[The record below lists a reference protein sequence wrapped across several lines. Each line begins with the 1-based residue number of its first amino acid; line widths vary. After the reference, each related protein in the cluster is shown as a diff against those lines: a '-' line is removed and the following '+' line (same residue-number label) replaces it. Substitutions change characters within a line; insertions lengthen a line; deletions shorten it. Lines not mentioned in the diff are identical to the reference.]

1 VRAFWL
7 PSFAALL
14 CLALAAWS
22 PVVRAQVLS
31 SGDGSSVVGQE
42 GGQEGGGL
50 LAGKVR
56 TLRPALATQLTS
68 PAVMEADGEGSA
80 LPLQVAFEAGSARLT
95 VSATRSL
102 DHLGEALSTGPLA
115 GERLRIEGHADPAGS
130 RDANK
135 DISERRAM
143 AVAAYLEQNFA
154 ISPARLVCTGVGAA
168 PPGERVVVILRL
180 TSG

>member
-1 VRAFWL
+1 M
-7 PSFAALL
+7 ALGGQGE
-14 CLALAAWS
+14 AG
-22 PVVRAQVLS
+22 AQVLS
-31 SGDGSSVVGQE
+31 AGDGAAALGQE
-42 GGQEGGGL
+42 PGSQ

-56 TLRPALATQLTS
+56 TLRPALATRLTS
-68 PAVMEADGEGSA
+68 PAVMEADGESSA
-80 LPLQVAFEAGSARLT
+80 LPLHVVFEAGSARLT
-95 VSATRSL
+95 VRATRAL
-102 DHLGEALSTGPLA
+102 DHLGEALSVGPLA

-154 ISPARLVCTGVGAA
+154 ISPGRLMCIGAGAA
-168 PPGERVVVILRL
+168 PPGERVVVILRM